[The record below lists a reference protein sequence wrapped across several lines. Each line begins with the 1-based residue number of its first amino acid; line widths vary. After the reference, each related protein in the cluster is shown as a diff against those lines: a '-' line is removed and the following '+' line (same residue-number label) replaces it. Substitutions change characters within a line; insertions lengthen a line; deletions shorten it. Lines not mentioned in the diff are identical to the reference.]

1 MTDMTL
7 EQKALL
13 EPYGKIFAD
22 MGQTIRKAPDDA
34 LKTLL
39 NACYAASATNCWC
52 CSFDA
57 AQWLQREI
65 RRELGHRERMAAK
78 EKTTAAVRT

>member
-1 MTDMTL
+1 MTDITE
-7 EQKALL
+7 EQQKLL

-22 MGQTIRKAPDDA
+22 LRQTIRRAPDDNLKA
-34 LKTLL
+34 LLR
-39 NACYAASATNCWC
+39 ACYAASVTNCWC

-65 RRELGHRERMAAK
+65 RRELGHRERMAKSPKSDAS
-78 EKTTAAVRT
+78 